1 MKHTIPVKEDK
12 YFETMLHVLS
22 GMVKMTDFEIEI
34 LVNMFSNEIKVLD
47 SDTRTKIRIDLDKSE
62 FNFNNYIRK
71 MKGKNIL
78 VSTTD
83 GLIINPSIVA
93 AIEDKTI
100 TIKIDVD
107 QTSN

>member
-78 VSTTD
+78 VSTKD

-107 QTSN
+107 QNSN